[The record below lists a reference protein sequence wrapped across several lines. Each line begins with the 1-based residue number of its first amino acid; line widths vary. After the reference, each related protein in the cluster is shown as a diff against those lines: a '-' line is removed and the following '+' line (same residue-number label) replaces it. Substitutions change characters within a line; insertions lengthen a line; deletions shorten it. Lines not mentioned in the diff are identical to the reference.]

1 MNTKNE
7 YADKSAILHQIDQYL
22 LGHLEGDELRSFKK
36 RLEQDPEFSKTV
48 AEQRLLIEGIG
59 EFHLKKQLDR
69 YHSQMEL
76 ENVNKKPLAIWL
88 AIAASVVILIG
99 ISFWAIS
106 DTETAAQK
114 VFAKNFQP
122 DPGLP
127 TTMGAT
133 SDYEF
138 YSGMVSYKRKE
149 YSDAIALWES
159 LYSANPK
166 NDTLIYFLGV
176 AYLAEGNNE
185 QAERYLKVAQTRKG
199 SMFAE
204 EAIYYLALT
213 QLRENKVQ
221 EAKKTLENSSFPA
234 SIGLL
239 EQIKR
244 LR

>member
-7 YADKSAILHQIDQYL
+7 YADNSGMLHQIDQYL
-22 LGHLEGDELRSFKK
+22 LGHLEGEELRSFEE
-36 RLEQDPEFSKTV
+36 RLEHDTDFRKMV
-48 AEQRLLIEGIG
+48 AEQRLLIGGIE
-59 EFHLKKQLDR
+59 EFHLKKQLGH

-76 ENVNKKPLAIWL
+76 ENVNKKPLTIWL
-88 AIAASVVILIG
+88 AIAASIVILIG
-99 ISFWAIS
+99 VSFWAVS
-106 DTETAAQK
+106 DTESAAQK

-127 TTMGAT
+127 TTMGTT
-133 SDYEF
+133 SEYEF

-149 YSDAIALWES
+149 YSDAIAHWEP

-176 AYLAEGNNE
+176 AYLAKGDHE
-185 QAERYLKVAQTRKG
+185 QAERYLKVAKTHEE

-213 QLRENKVQ
+213 QLKENKVQ
-221 EAKKTLENSSFPA
+221 EAKNTLENSSFPS

-239 EQIKR
+239 DQIKS